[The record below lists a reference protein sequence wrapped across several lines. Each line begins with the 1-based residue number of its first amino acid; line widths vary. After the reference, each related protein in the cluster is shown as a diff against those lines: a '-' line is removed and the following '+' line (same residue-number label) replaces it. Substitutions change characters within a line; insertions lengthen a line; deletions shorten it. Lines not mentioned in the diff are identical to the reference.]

1 MKKRK
6 LLWKVAALSMAVM
19 VAVPGC
25 GAKKN
30 EPAKAQK
37 QEEMKETEKD
47 ENKTIV
53 FTDSCGREV
62 EIPAHIDR
70 IVPMGPPA
78 QMMLLAVAP
87 EKVTGLTK
95 SLSENEAAY
104 LGDECANLP
113 EFGSFYG
120 AGDLNKEALLAA
132 DPQVIIDMGEAK
144 NGNKEDLDSLQE
156 QLGIPTIFV
165 EASLDTTG
173 DAFRTLG
180 EILDAK
186 EEAEKLGDY
195 CDTKLDMIK
204 EGMKTI
210 PEDKKINY
218 LYGGGDN
225 GLWVISKDSFHAEVL
240 DMLGN
245 NVAELEEPT
254 RKGSGDEIS
263 GEQLLLWNPEV
274 VFFAPHSIY
283 ETVKNDE
290 IWSQLDAIKNDKYYE
305 VPSAP
310 YNWMGM
316 PPAIN
321 RFLGMQ
327 WVANVLYPEVFDY
340 DMYDVA
346 KEYYNLFYHY
356 DLSKE
361 EFQKLTKNALK

>member
-1 MKKRK
+1 MKKRTMK
-6 LLWKVAALSMAVM
+6 MRAAALSLAVIMA
-19 VAVPGC
+19 ATGC
-25 GAKKN
+25 GAKKG
-30 EPAKAQK
+30 EPVNVPK
-37 QEEMKETEKD
+37 EEVAAEEQ
-47 ENKTIV
+47 NKTVV

-62 EIPAHIDR
+62 ELPAQIDR

-87 EKVTGLTK
+87 EKMVGLTSGLNEK
-95 SLSENEAAY
+95 EAAY
-104 LGDECANLP
+104 LGEECAKLP

-120 AGDLNKEALLAA
+120 AGDLNKEALLAS

-156 QLGIPTIFV
+156 QLGIPTIFI
-165 EASLDTTG
+165 EASLETTG
-173 DAFRTLG
+173 EAFRTLG
-180 EILDAK
+180 NILNK
-186 EEAEKLGDY
+186 EEDADKLGDY
-195 CDTKLDMIK
+195 CDTKLDMIQT
-204 EGMKTI
+204 GMKEI
-210 PEDKKINY
+210 PEEERVNY

-245 NVAELEEPT
+245 NVAVLEEPT

-263 GEQLLLWNPEV
+263 GEQLLLWNPDV
-274 VFFAPHSIY
+274 VIFAPNSIY

-290 IWSQLDAIKNDKYYE
+290 LWAQLSAIQNDRYYE

-327 WVANVLYPEVFDY
+327 WVANMLYPEVFDY
-340 DMYDVA
+340 EMYDVT
-346 KEYYNLFYHY
+346 KEYYDLFYHY
-356 DLSKE
+356 DLGKE
-361 EFQKLTKNALK
+361 EFQKLTENAVK